1 MLDYFTNALVTSTIW
16 GLMSLS
22 SSAMGFHIAEGAAF
36 LKSLF
41 YGLSA
46 LPFFLMF
53 KKEINKDVV
62 YMVKNQ
68 PKLLTMAIM
77 LFFMGGG
84 AAQYFYY
91 KAINLSNKK
100 AHIVVTVTHT
110 LPVVFAVLGSYF
122 LLGEE
127 INKETFVGIT
137 FVIVGV
143 FIMKMFGKKK
153 DINKN

>member
-1 MLDYFTNALVTSTIW
+1 MLDYFTHALVTSTIW

-84 AAQYFYY
+84 VAQYFY
-91 KAINLSNKK
+91 
-100 AHIVVTVTHT
+100 
-110 LPVVFAVLGSYF
+110 
-122 LLGEE
+122 
-127 INKETFVGIT
+127 
-137 FVIVGV
+137 
-143 FIMKMFGKKK
+143 
-153 DINKN
+153 

>member
-1 MLDYFTNALVTSTIW
+1 MQHNI
-16 GLMSLS
+16 
-22 SSAMGFHIAEGAAF
+22 
-36 LKSLF
+36 
-41 YGLSA
+41 
-46 LPFFLMF
+46 
-53 KKEINKDVV
+53 
-62 YMVKNQ
+62 
-68 PKLLTMAIM
+68 
-77 LFFMGGG
+77 
-84 AAQYFYY
+84 FYY

-153 DINKN
+153 ILIKINRIYFLLIYY